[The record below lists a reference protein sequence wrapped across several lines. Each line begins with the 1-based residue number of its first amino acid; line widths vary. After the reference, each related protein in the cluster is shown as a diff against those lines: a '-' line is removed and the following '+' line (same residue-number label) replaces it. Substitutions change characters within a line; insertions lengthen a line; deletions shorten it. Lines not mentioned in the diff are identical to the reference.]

1 MIFFDANDIAFRSFQ
16 RTFYDSELVAFGKL
30 RIILIVKI
38 QSFNTRSCDYIEDF
52 HFTF

>member
-1 MIFFDANDIAFRSFQ
+1 MIFFDADDIAFRSFQ

>member
-1 MIFFDANDIAFRSFQ
+1 MIFFDADDIAFRSFQ

-38 QSFNTRSCDYIEDF
+38 KSFNTRSYNDIEDL
-52 HFTF
+52 HFAF